1 MLPAVFH
8 TLPTTEFYFPERC
21 HVIEI
26 MNQAGIDFSIARV
39 RVEPG
44 VTTALHSLK
53 GTTEAYYIL
62 SGSGN
67 LELEDGTQRT
77 VGSND
82 VVLFHADARQKISN
96 IGKDDLIFL
105 AICFPRFVPESYIH
119 LEEDEKV

>member
-1 MLPAVFH
+1 MRSAVFH
-8 TLPTTEFYFPERC
+8 TQPTTEFYFPERC

-26 MNQAGIDFSIARV
+26 MNQSGIDFSIARI

-44 VTTALHSLK
+44 VTTALHALQ

-67 LELEDGTQRT
+67 LELEDGTQRK
-77 VGSND
+77 VGIAD
-82 VVLFHADARQKISN
+82 VVLFPANATQKISN

>member
-26 MNQAGIDFSIARV
+26 MNQSGIDFSIARI

-44 VTTALHSLK
+44 VTTALHALQ

-62 SGSGN
+62 NGIGN
-67 LELEDGTQRT
+67 LVLGNGEEHSVRT
-77 VGSND
+77 GD
-82 VVLFHADARQKISN
+82 VVMFPADTPQKISN

-105 AICFPRFVPESYIH
+105 VICNPRFVPESYIH